1 LGRFGKGK
9 TTMTNIQT
17 TKVLSDA
24 DLDAAVGG
32 FMPFLAA
39 FEINKVEHSN
49 EPNAVKAAQIHNIEA
64 ATRWP
69 LFVRR

>member
-1 LGRFGKGK
+1 M
-9 TTMTNIQT
+9 TIMTNAQT

-24 DLDAAVGG
+24 DLEAAVGG
-32 FMPFLAA
+32 FLPLILAA

-49 EPNAVKAAQIHNIEA
+49 EPNAVTAAQIHNIEA

-69 LFVRR
+69 PFFRR

>member
-1 LGRFGKGK
+1 
-9 TTMTNIQT
+9 MTDIQT

-24 DLDAAVGG
+24 DLDAASGG
-32 FMPFLAA
+32 FLPPFLAA